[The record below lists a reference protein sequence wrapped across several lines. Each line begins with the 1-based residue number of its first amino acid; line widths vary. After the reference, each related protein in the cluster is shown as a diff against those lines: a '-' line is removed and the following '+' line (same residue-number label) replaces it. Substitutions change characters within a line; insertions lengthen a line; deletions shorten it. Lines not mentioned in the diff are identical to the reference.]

1 MRLLAV
7 SFMLPPMLYPQAVQI
22 GRLLAGCRF
31 DLVTVCGQF
40 ADGKQKKLQSL
51 DFNSG
56 HISVHRFEFPHR
68 TMLNGLMHRLAMRL
82 VPFYGRT
89 PDEFR
94 KWSKMAAAQVT
105 DWLASPSNTV
115 DVMVTFGEPMSDHLV
130 GLAVKRRFG
139 TPWLVHFSDPWADNP
154 FRSFQPLA
162 NWRNRQLEAEV
173 IKNADS
179 VAFTSEET
187 RNLVMKKYPSKWIKK
202 TFVLPHS
209 FDPVDFKS
217 IPVSK
222 KSDER
227 LNIRYLGNFYGHR
240 TPFPLISALAQMV
253 QKTPDILKDVRFQI
267 VGSLPVWMRMHP
279 ALRRL
284 PEGLLE
290 FCPSVK
296 YSDSLELMA
305 SSDLLMVIDAP
316 AKESVFLPSKLVDY
330 IGSGRPIFGIVP
342 PGASKKLIERLGG
355 LTADPNNL
363 NELVSNLVEAITQA
377 RSLRGMSGGWG
388 VEEVRQEFVIDKIA
402 GKFSEI
408 VAWTKTNSIE

>member
-1 MRLLAV
+1 MRILAI
-7 SFMLPPMLYPQAVQI
+7 SFMLPPVLYPQAIQI
-22 GRLLAGCRF
+22 GRLLEGCGVDLLTVSGRF
-31 DLVTVCGQF
+31 TGVP
-40 ADGKQKKLQSL
+40 ADSRGF
-51 DFNSG
+51 DFRPQQRFIKRIELG
-56 HISVHRFEFPHR
+56 HKTALGGIW
-68 TMLNGLMHRLAMRL
+68 HRLAMRL
-82 VPFYGRT
+82 VPFYGRA
-89 PDEFR
+89 PDEFK
-94 KWSKMAAAQVT
+94 KWANLAAAEVT
-105 DWLASPSNTV
+105 DWLASPSNSV
-115 DVMVTFGEPMSDHLV
+115 DAMATFGEPMSDHLV

-179 VAFTSEET
+179 VVFTSEET
-187 RNLVMKKYPSKWIKK
+187 RNLVMRKYPAKWMKK
-202 TFVLPHS
+202 TFILPHS
-209 FDPVDFKS
+209 FDPVEFNKL
-217 IPVSK
+217 PVSTR
-222 KSDER
+222 SDEK
-227 LNIRYLGNFYGHR
+227 LTIRYLGNFYGHR
-240 TPFPLISALAQMV
+240 TPFPLIRALAQMV

-267 VGSLPVWMRMHP
+267 VGTLPGWMRMHP

-290 FCPSVK
+290 FCSSVK

-355 LTADPNNL
+355 LTADPKNL
-363 NELVSNLVEAITQA
+363 NEIVSNLVEAITQA
-377 RSLRGMSGGWG
+377 RSLRDSSGVWG
-388 VEEVRQEFVIDKIA
+388 AEEVRQEFVIDKIA

-408 VAWTKTNSIE
+408 VAWTKTNSME